1 MTGPARYL
9 CPGRWRFPVP
19 NTLQYPLERHR
30 DVQRRWQRLLQ
41 RTAAAKVYGPVP
53 LKHLRRLASASEP
66 CAVARRSINA
76 NDEQGAR

>member
-30 DVQRRWQRLLQ
+30 DVQQRWERLLQ
-41 RTAAAKVYGPVP
+41 RTAAAKVYAPAP
-53 LKHLRRLASASEP
+53 LKHLRRLKRFPLIWKHSPHASSNLRILEH
-66 CAVARRSINA
+66 
-76 NDEQGAR
+76 